1 MSATVS
7 PQGSAK
13 ITQVHARQVL
23 DSRGNPTV
31 EADVYTGADTRGR
44 AAVPS
49 GASTGEHEALELR
62 DGDKSKY
69 LGKGVLKAVANV
81 NGEIAKAVAG
91 LDAADQRAL
100 DKKMVELDG
109 TPTKS
114 RLGANAILAV
124 SMAAARAAAG
134 AQNIPLYKYLALYSS
149 DTSANLLP
157 CPMMNILNGG
167 AHADSS
173 VDFQEFMVMPVG
185 AAKFSEGLRWGV
197 EVFHA
202 LKTALKKHGY
212 STAVGDE
219 GGFAPSCKSNEE
231 AIQIVLEAIAAAGY
245 KPGEQ
250 VSIALDPASSEFF
263 DKGSGK
269 YVFKKSDKST
279 HSSSEMAEYWTKWAE
294 KYPIVSIEDGM
305 AEDDWTGWKALTQ
318 AIGGDAAQ
326 SVAASGAK
334 ETYQVSGYPNA
345 YVIPTPAGKGPS
357 AASSSGRHIQLV
369 GDDLFVTNTERLAR
383 GIKEGIA
390 NAILIKLN
398 QIGSVTETIDAIEL
412 ARKFGYHSIISHRSG
427 ETEDTFIADLA
438 VATGAGQIKTGSA
451 SRTDRVAKYNQLLRI
466 EEELGSAA
474 RFNGKAAL
482 G

>member
-1 MSATVS
+1 MSTN
-7 PQGSAK
+7 
-13 ITQVHARQVL
+13 ITRVNARQVI

-31 EADVYTGADTRGR
+31 EADVYVGTGARGR

-81 NGEIAKAVAG
+81 NGEIAKAVVG

-100 DKKMVELDG
+100 DKRMIELDG
-109 TPTKS
+109 TATKS

-124 SMAAARAAAG
+124 SMAAARGAAA
-134 AQNIPLYKYLALYSS
+134 AQNLTLHKYLARYSTE
-149 DTSANLLP
+149 TSANLLP

-185 AAKFSEGLRWGV
+185 ALTFSEGLRWGV
-197 EVFHA
+197 EIFHS
-202 LKTALKKHGY
+202 LKSALKKHGY

-231 AIQIVLEAIAAAGY
+231 AIQIVLEAISAAGY

-250 VSIALDPASSEFF
+250 VSIALDPAASEFY
-263 DKGSGK
+263 DKAGGK
-269 YVFKKSDKST
+269 YIFKKSDKSA
-279 HSSSEMAEYWTKWAE
+279 HSPEEMVEYWAKWIE
-294 KYPIVSIEDGM
+294 KYPIVSLEDGM
-305 AEDDWTGWKALTQ
+305 AEDDWSGWKALTQ
-318 AIGGDAAQ
+318 
-326 SVAASGAK
+326 SVGTK
-334 ETYQVSGYPNA
+334 
-345 YVIPTPAGKGPS
+345 
-357 AASSSGRHIQLV
+357 SSKKKIQLV
-369 GDDLFVTNTERLAR
+369 GDDLFVTNTARLSR

-398 QIGSVTETIDAIEL
+398 QIGTVTETIDAIEM
-412 ARKFGYHSIISHRSG
+412 ARKAGYNSIISHRSG

-438 VATGAGQIKTGSA
+438 VATAAGQIKTGSA

>member
-1 MSATVS
+1 MST
-7 PQGSAK
+7 K
-13 ITQVHARQVL
+13 ITKVHARQII

-31 EADVYTGADTRGR
+31 EADVILEGGALGR

-69 LGKGVLKAVANV
+69 LGKGVLKAVANA
-81 NGEIAKAVAG
+81 NNEIAKSIAG

-100 DKKMVELDG
+100 DHKMISLDG

-124 SMAAARAAAG
+124 SMAAARAAAV
-134 AQNIPLYKYLALYSS
+134 ALKQPLHKYLSRYST

-185 AAKFSEGLRWGV
+185 APNFSEGLRWGA
-197 EVFHA
+197 EIFHA
-202 LKTALKKHGY
+202 LKTALKNHGY

-250 VSIALDPASSEFF
+250 VSIALDPASSEFY
-263 DKGSGK
+263 DKASGK
-269 YVFKKSDKST
+269 YIFKKSDKSAYA
-279 HSSSEMAEYWTKWAE
+279 SFQMAAYWTNWAE

-305 AEDDWTGWKALTQ
+305 AEDDWAGWKLLTQ
-318 AIGGDAAQ
+318 SIGGRASAGTA
-326 SVAASGAK
+326 AASGSK
-334 ETYQVSGYPNA
+334 QTYQVSGYPNA
-345 YVIPTPAGKGPS
+345 YVIPTPKTASTTPS
-357 AASSSGRHIQLV
+357 SKRIQLV
-369 GDDLFVTNTERLAR
+369 GDDLFVTNTTRLSR
-383 GIKEGIA
+383 GINEGIA

-412 ARKFGYHSIISHRSG
+412 ARKAGYNSIISHRSG

-438 VATGAGQIKTGSA
+438 VATAAGQIKTGSA
-451 SRTDRVAKYNQLLRI
+451 SRTDRIAKYNQLLRI

-482 G
+482 S